1 MEGRFPSEPRTAW
14 EEVEH
19 ESTRFRLSQRGGGAV
34 APTWAGEWLCWPA
47 GQELATSSATSHC
60 LRGSCTVQGLPRWV
74 SLGGEGRGDC
84 SCFIGQARWQ
94 AAILCKGLLLLGSK
108 LLVGRR
114 ALPHGHAPTV
124 PHLLDIPSPDAWTEG
139 WGSVPPLVPS

>member
-1 MEGRFPSEPRTAW
+1 MKAPGSSCHSGEAGRWHQHGQVSGYAG
-14 EEVEH
+14 
-19 ESTRFRLSQRGGGAV
+19 QRGRS
-34 APTWAGEWLCWPA
+34 WQPA
-47 GQELATSSATSHC
+47 LPLPIVYEV
-60 LRGSCTVQGLPRWV
+60 SCTVQGLPRWV